1 MPMPSSRLMKI
12 GYAGAG
18 LVAGALLAT
27 AIGAQAATP
36 SPTTSGSTTSGSTTT
51 ATADPHPG
59 DNGADGVP
67 EAQEHGG
74 GPGGHGGALDL
85 SGTVTAVGANNVTIK
100 TSSGTTTYSVTSASD
115 IDKNGEATLS
125 KLAVGDAVRFS
136 VASSTSKTIDKLHA
150 GDEAK
155 NMPQRAP
162 GAGGPGSPAPSAQG

>member
-1 MPMPSSRLMKI
+1 MPKPSSRLMKI

-18 LVAGALLAT
+18 LLAGALLAT

-36 SPTTSGSTTSGSTTT
+36 SPTTTSGSTGTT

-67 EAQEHGG
+67 EAQEQH
-74 GPGGHGGALDL
+74 GPGGHGGGLDL
-85 SGTVTAVGANNVTIK
+85 SGTVTAVGTSSVTIK
-100 TSSGTTTYSVTSASD
+100 TSSGTTAYAVTASSD

-125 KLAVGDAVRFS
+125 QLKAGDAVRFS
-136 VASSTSKTIDKLHA
+136 VTSSTSKQIDKLHA

-155 NMPQRAP
+155 DMPQGAPP
-162 GAGGPGSPAPSAQG
+162 GAPSGSAPSAQG

>member
-36 SPTTSGSTTSGSTTT
+36 SPTTTGSSTTT

-67 EAQEHGG
+67 EAKEQH

-85 SGTVTAVGANNVTIK
+85 SGTVTAVGTSTVTIK
-100 TSSGTTTYSVTSASD
+100 TSSGTTLYSVTAASD

-136 VASSTSKTIDKLHA
+136 VTSSASKQIDKLHA

-155 NMPQRAP
+155 DMPQ
-162 GAGGPGSPAPSAQG
+162 GAPSGAAPSTQG

>member
-36 SPTTSGSTTSGSTTT
+36 SPTTTGSSTTT

-67 EAQEHGG
+67 EAQELH

-85 SGTVTAVGANNVTIK
+85 SGTVTAVGTSTVTIK
-100 TSSGTTTYSVTSASD
+100 TSSGTTVYSVTAASD

-136 VASSTSKTIDKLHA
+136 VTSSTSKQIDKLHA

-155 NMPQRAP
+155 DMPQ
-162 GAGGPGSPAPSAQG
+162 GAPSGAAPSTQG